1 VVGSPPTSLGVG
13 EPSAQSCTV
22 AKSNSRGAASSPA
35 PFALAI
41 VSARAA
47 AATRASSR
55 FRFSSR
61 ATLVSANASRAAGG
75 GGGGTA
81 RFSSAA
87 RRFSSSH
94 TDRSEGTSR
103 TEVDP
108 SRANVVSRGF
118 RIASASTSTSSS
130 TLDVR
135 GGGGAVFASA
145 CVSDSEERRAD
156 GDGLALSS
164 SCDASPGVSGNRRGR
179 SATRVHRRG
188 TVFRVHTRGGGGSV
202 GSVPSR
208 DESAFP
214 SFPSTGL
221 CVSLSFFSA
230 EAADGVV
237 AASPASLN
245 KPKDSASSRAPKGK
259 GPRGVGSTS
268 SYSSSTGARR
278 RRAPSPRAPRLAPSS
293 SRTKPSSSSS
303 IAALPSRNL
312 RLVATRRACARG
324 HRGRGSR
331 KHASAHRATPAPVR
345 FRSIIA

>member
-1 VVGSPPTSLGVG
+1 M
-13 EPSAQSCTV
+13 
-22 AKSNSRGAASSPA
+22 
-35 PFALAI
+35 
-41 VSARAA
+41 
-47 AATRASSR
+47 
-55 FRFSSR
+55 
-61 ATLVSANASRAAGG
+61 
-75 GGGGTA
+75 
-81 RFSSAA
+81 
-87 RRFSSSH
+87 
-94 TDRSEGTSR
+94 
-103 TEVDP
+103 
-108 SRANVVSRGF
+108 
-118 RIASASTSTSSS
+118 
-130 TLDVR
+130 
-135 GGGGAVFASA
+135 FASA
-145 CVSDSEERRAD
+145 CVSDSEERRTD

-188 TVFRVHTRGGGGSV
+188 TVFCVHTRGGGGSV

-214 SFPSTGL
+214 SFPSTGNR
-221 CVSLSFFSA
+221 VSSSLSFFSA
-230 EAADGVV
+230 EAAEAVV

-278 RRAPSPRAPRLAPSS
+278 RRAPSPREPRLAPSS

-303 IAALPSRNL
+303 IAAPPSRNL
-312 RLVATRRACARG
+312 RRVATRRACARG